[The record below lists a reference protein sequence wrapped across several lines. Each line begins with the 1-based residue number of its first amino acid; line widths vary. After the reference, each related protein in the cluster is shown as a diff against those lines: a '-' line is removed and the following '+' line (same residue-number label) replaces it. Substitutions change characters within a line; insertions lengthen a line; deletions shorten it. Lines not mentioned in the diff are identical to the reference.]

1 MGKDEEKQ
9 QIALDLSGSNIET
22 IEVFVNESDDPKIFE
37 DILRK
42 NDDREEVI
50 QLLYKHPNTPHDVR
64 TLAASALN
72 LPVPTEEDLALMR
85 RRAAEQKARSMQK
98 ERIVK
103 KIAKMSVAEKV
114 KLAIKGNGEV
124 RGILIKDSN
133 KLVILSVL
141 DNARI
146 TDSEILNM
154 MKNPSTMEDAVRV
167 VVKNKEWMKNYSI
180 LHATCLHPKTPPSLA
195 MRFLTRLKKKD
206 IKLLEKNK
214 NVSEGVRIMAKKLAK
229 GVKES

>member
-1 MGKDEEKQ
+1 MGEGDEKQ
-9 QIALDLSGSNIET
+9 QIGLDLSGSDIET
-22 IEVFVNESDDPKIFE
+22 IEVFVNESDDPNIFE
-37 DILRK
+37 DVLRK

-50 QLLYKHPNTPHDVR
+50 QLLYKHPNTPQQVR
-64 TLAASALN
+64 VMAASALN
-72 LPVPTEEDLALMR
+72 LPVPTEEDLTIMR
-85 RRAAEQKARSMQK
+85 RRDAEQKARSMQK

-141 DNARI
+141 DNPRI

-154 MKNPSTMEDAVRV
+154 MKNPSTLEDAVRV
-167 VVKNKEWMKNYSI
+167 VIKNKEWMKSYSI
-180 LHATCLHPKTPPSLA
+180 VHAACLHPKTPPAVA
-195 MRFLTRLKKKD
+195 MRLLGTLKKKD

-214 NVSEGVRIMAKKLAK
+214 NVSEGVRIMAKRLAK
-229 GVKES
+229 GSSEG